1 MREVDFLQNFVIKEH
16 LVMKEVKVHASSK
29 MLCLL
34 NNDYKSKTTSP
45 VKQADPNEVTL
56 LLSSPLTTSI
66 LSL

>member
-1 MREVDFLQNFVIKEH
+1 
-16 LVMKEVKVHASSK
+16 MKEVKVHASSK